1 VFDRVCADP
10 SISFNDKGIFP
21 MKTHGWT
28 THIDMS
34 PRAIPGKHAK
44 GAHRAA
50 PRNTG
55 HRIIGMTLLLGS
67 LAAGSA
73 VMSGYA
79 PGHAFSHDLVGAE
92 AVVNTP
98 WMY

>member
-1 VFDRVCADP
+1 
-10 SISFNDKGIFP
+10 

-44 GAHRAA
+44 GAHRST
-50 PRNTG
+50 PSHTG
-55 HRIIGMTLLLGS
+55 HRILAMALLLGS

-73 VMSGYA
+73 ALSGYA
-79 PGHAFSHDLVGAE
+79 SGHVLGHDLVGAE
-92 AVVNTP
+92 QVLNTP